1 MIMRKDGLCMSNMP
15 ERRKQIL
22 VYVIKYIEENNY
34 PPSYRDISAALDI
47 PSTSTVAKE
56 LTKLIDEGYL
66 EKDPKNY
73 RSICTVQSKIMES
86 FPELYSEF
94 SSNRNKSK
102 SVSEIRNDVYD
113 IPVYGDVAAG
123 APILATDEIED
134 TIPLPSSFFPNDQAR
149 YFVLKIKGDSMIEIG
164 IFDGD
169 NVIVKRQNVA
179 RNGQQVVAL
188 IEDSATV
195 KTFFQRQ
202 GYVELR
208 PENSEMEPIIVK
220 ECSILGIVVGLY
232 RLF

>member
-1 MIMRKDGLCMSNMP
+1 MSNMP

-22 VYVIKYIEENNY
+22 IYVIKYIEENNY
-34 PPSYRDISAALDI
+34 PPSYRDIAAAINI

-56 LTKLIDEGYL
+56 ITSLIDDGYL
-66 EKDPKNY
+66 EKDSKNY
-73 RSICTVQSKIMES
+73 RSICIVQNKIMEE
-86 FPELYSEF
+86 FPELCSEF
-94 SSNRNKSK
+94 SSNSNPAKSA
-102 SVSEIRNDVYD
+102 SEARNDVFD

-123 APILATDEIED
+123 LPILATDEIED
-134 TIPLPSSFFPNDQAR
+134 TIPLPSSFFPNDNAE

-169 NVIVKRQNVA
+169 HVIVRRQNVA

-208 PENSEMEPIIVK
+208 PENSEMEPIVVK